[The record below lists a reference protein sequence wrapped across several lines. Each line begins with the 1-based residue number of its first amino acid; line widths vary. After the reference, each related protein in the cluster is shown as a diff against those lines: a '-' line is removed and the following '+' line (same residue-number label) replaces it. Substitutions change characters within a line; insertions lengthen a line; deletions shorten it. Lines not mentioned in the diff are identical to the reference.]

1 MLRVGPNY
9 AVVLLKSGAKSD
21 GRSQSW
27 SVDHPDLRAIPVV
40 FVVVLGPLLL
50 IVMSQ
55 SGH

>member
-1 MLRVGPNY
+1 MLFR
-9 AVVLLKSGAKSD
+9 LLP
-21 GRSQSW
+21 GRRGVW
-27 SVDHPDLRAIPVV
+27 ITLIFVAIPVV